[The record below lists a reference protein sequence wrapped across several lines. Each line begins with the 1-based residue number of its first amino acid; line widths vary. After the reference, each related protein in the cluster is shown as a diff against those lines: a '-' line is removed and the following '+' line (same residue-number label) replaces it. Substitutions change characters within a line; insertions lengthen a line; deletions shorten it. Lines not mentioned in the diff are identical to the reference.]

1 MMKGISRKKIW
12 WGGVFLVTS
21 VLFVSFYQQRSQD
34 LLTDIAPGYD
44 DGQKQIPL
52 FGQNNRNGI
61 ENFQEIPYIDSE
73 NETKQERRLPNA
85 LVVGVRKGGTRA
97 VLDFLS
103 RHPSVKA
110 CPREVHFFDQQENY
124 KRGLDWYREQMPLSF
139 PNEMTIE
146 KSPAYYVTDGV
157 PKKVFEMS
165 PSTKLLVVVRDP
177 TIRAISDY
185 AQIFDNNKGA
195 LKQSFESYITEDP
208 EHRVLRKRSPLITI
222 GMYANHLNKWLQY
235 FPREQVHFISG
246 EELVRNP
253 ANEMKSVELF
263 LGLKPFINERLFY
276 YNSTK
281 GFLCLTPVTPNRSGC
296 LSDTKGR
303 PHPSVDEGVITL
315 LRDFYRPLNEKF
327 YTATG
332 RDFGWN

>member
-21 VLFVSFYQQRSQD
+21 VLFVSFYQQRIRSQD

-44 DGQKQIPL
+44 DGQKQISL

-97 VLDFLS
+97 VLDFLC

-110 CPREVHFFDQQENY
+110 CPREVHFFDRQENY

-139 PNEMTIE
+139 PNEITIE
-146 KSPAYYVTDGV
+146 KSPAYYVTDSV

-208 EHRVLRKRSPLITI
+208 EHRLLRKRSPLITI
-222 GMYANHLNKWLQY
+222 GCK
-235 FPREQVHFISG
+235 
-246 EELVRNP
+246 
-253 ANEMKSVELF
+253 
-263 LGLKPFINERLFY
+263 
-276 YNSTK
+276 
-281 GFLCLTPVTPNRSGC
+281 
-296 LSDTKGR
+296 
-303 PHPSVDEGVITL
+303 
-315 LRDFYRPLNEKF
+315 
-327 YTATG
+327 
-332 RDFGWN
+332 